1 MAKLTMTMNDEV
13 KRTLE
18 ASAKRNGVSQSSY
31 ISQLIMQK
39 EIEYQTAKFMKS
51 LTPEQIQKAV
61 EDQMRIK

>member
-1 MAKLTMTMNDEV
+1 MAKLTITMNGEV
-13 KRTLE
+13 KATLE
-18 ASAKRNGVSQSSY
+18 ASAIRNGVSQSAY

-61 EDQMRIK
+61 EEQMRTK

>member
-1 MAKLTMTMNDEV
+1 MAKLTITMNDEV
-13 KRTLE
+13 KATLE
-18 ASAKRNGVSQSSY
+18 ASATRNGVSQSAY